1 MLEYFVFLRR
11 MKMFDMKRRLVFVC
25 LCLCVVISSAAK
37 QFTLVLDPGH
47 GGTDPG
53 AVGTS
58 AKEKDLNLKVA
69 LLVGEKISER
79 CPDVKIVYTRK
90 TDKTVPLKDRPMI
103 ANKANGDL
111 FVSIHTNSSDSRIP
125 CGTETY
131 VIGLAKIGTNF
142 EVAKRENSV
151 ILLEKDRESYHGFD
165 PNSPES
171 YIMFEFM
178 QDQYMEQSLQMADF
192 IQQNFSKKTD
202 RTDRGVRQDLFW
214 VLHQTK
220 MPSVLVE
227 MGFVSN
233 ASDQTYMLSKQGQEA
248 IAESIVCAFEQYK
261 HEFDK
266 KNGLKF
272 KQDTLPQEQISAE
285 ETDSGKPV
293 FKLQLFVSKEVL
305 PENHASLKGEKN
317 LSYYEENGL
326 IKYTIG
332 ETTSFKEIKN
342 LKKEL
347 DKKFSDSFI
356 IAFLNGEKISV
367 KEALSLLK

>member
-79 CPDVKIVYTRK
+79 CPDVKIIYTRK

-233 ASDQTYMLSKQGQEA
+233 ASDQTYMLSKQGQDA

-272 KQDTLPQEQISAE
+272 KQDTLPQKQISAE

>member
-69 LLVGEKISER
+69 FLVGEKISER
-79 CPDVKIVYTRK
+79 CPDVKIIYTRK

-111 FVSIHTNSSDSRIP
+111 FVSIHTNSSDSKIP

-272 KQDTLPQEQISAE
+272 KQDTLLQKQISAE